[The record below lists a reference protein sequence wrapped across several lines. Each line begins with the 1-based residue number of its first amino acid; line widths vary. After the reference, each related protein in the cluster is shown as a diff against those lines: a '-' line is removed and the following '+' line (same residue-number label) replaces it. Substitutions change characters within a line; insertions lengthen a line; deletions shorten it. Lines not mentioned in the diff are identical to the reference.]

1 MKKFDYDTLNNLVL
15 TPEMVNK
22 MNQIYELR
30 GQMANLRLK
39 NPAVLTRMTK
49 VAKIES
55 TDASNRIEGIYTSQT
70 RLKKLVSQTTTPQ
83 NRSEAEISG
92 YRDVLNLI
100 HTNFRE
106 INLTTSNI
114 LTLHKHLF
122 RLTEDS
128 WGGHFKDINNQ
139 VLETTENGETTV
151 RFNPPAAHLTPNLV
165 DELCQQ
171 FSEAVDRSKL
181 PVLLLCAAFTFD
193 FVTIHPF
200 RDGNGRM
207 SRLLML
213 LTLSRAGF
221 TVGQFISLEKLIE
234 EQKDAYY
241 AILQESTVGWSENS
255 NNYGPFINFFLSV
268 VLQTYRDFHDRLTPL
283 PTDFEKITPKRDSR
297 STTKPKRL
305 TPQLLVMNALQEAL
319 IPINKQQIMNAV
331 PQYSQKTIERT
342 LRQLVDAHSVKMS
355 GRSRG
360 TKYQLA

>member
-1 MKKFDYDTLNNLVL
+1 MKVFDYNSLNNLVL
-15 TPEMVNK
+15 TPEIVNK
-22 MNQIYELR
+22 MNQIYDLR
-30 GQMANLRLK
+30 GQMTNIRLK
-39 NPAVLTRMTK
+39 SPATLTRMTK
-49 VAKIES
+49 IAKIES
-55 TDASNRIEGIYTSQT
+55 TDASNRIEGIYTNHT
-70 RLKKLVSQTTTPQ
+70 RLKQLVSQTAIPQ

-100 HTNFRE
+100 HENYQE

-122 RLTEDS
+122 RFTQDS
-128 WGGHFKDINNQ
+128 WAGHFKDINNQ
-139 VLETTENGETTV
+139 VLESDDSGNTMV
-151 RFNPPAAHLTPNLV
+151 RFDPPAAHLTPNLV
-165 DELCQQ
+165 DNLCQQ
-171 FSEAVDRSKL
+171 FSTAINRRQL

-221 TVGQFISLEKLIE
+221 TVGQYISLEKLIE

-241 AILQESTVGWSENS
+241 ATLLSSTTHWSINK
-255 NNYGPFINFFLSV
+255 NDYGPFVNFFLSI
-268 VLQTYRDFHDRLTPL
+268 VLQAYRDFHDRINPSVK
-283 PTDFEKITPKRDSR
+283 DFEQIVPRPR
-297 STTKPKRL
+297 SLHNLPLRRI
-305 TPQLLVMNALQEAL
+305 TPQLLVARALQDAL
-319 IPINKQQIMNAV
+319 VPITKQQIMVAV
-331 PQYSQKTIERT
+331 PQYSQKTIERA
-342 LRQLVDAHSVKMS
+342 LKQLVESHSVKMF

>member
-1 MKKFDYDTLNNLVL
+1 
-15 TPEMVNK
+15 

-70 RLKKLVSQTTTPQ
+70 RLKKIVSQTTTPQ

-122 RLTEDS
+122 RFTEDS
-128 WGGHFKDINNQ
+128 WSGHFKDINNQ

-234 EQKDAYY
+234 EQKDACY
-241 AILQESTVGWSENS
+241 AILQERDRWLVGE
-255 NNYGPFINFFLSV
+255 
-268 VLQTYRDFHDRLTPL
+268 
-283 PTDFEKITPKRDSR
+283 
-297 STTKPKRL
+297 
-305 TPQLLVMNALQEAL
+305 
-319 IPINKQQIMNAV
+319 
-331 PQYSQKTIERT
+331 
-342 LRQLVDAHSVKMS
+342 
-355 GRSRG
+355 
-360 TKYQLA
+360 